1 MAVSLVFRLDLVS
14 VREEVVTDSS
24 PGFSLGAYNMSMIVS
39 APKAMVIQCRLL
51 VAVRCQDQEQIFVLG
66 PSANIDH

>member
-1 MAVSLVFRLDLVS
+1 MAVSLVFCLYRVS
-14 VREEVVTDSS
+14 VHEEVVTDSS
-24 PGFSLGAYNMSMIVS
+24 PGFTLRAYNMSVIVS

-51 VAVRCQDQEQIFVLG
+51 VAVGCQDQEQIFVLG